1 MFQGVVLVEIKGIE
15 DYLKYILLHIRNKEL
30 NETIVEELRT
40 VMYALKD
47 SYMEKYDID
56 ESKAE
61 KMVIKDMGLPFVLC
75 FKLNMKYSV
84 KKVKVGEEALKF
96 SLKVPSVISPGKKDF
111 SYIVLNGNYLEDK
124 HLFVNQMA
132 KPLAEKWGLPVWT
145 PLLFPLTLGAL
156 IFFVFLYEFYTH

>member
-56 ESKAE
+56 
-61 KMVIKDMGLPFVLC
+61 
-75 FKLNMKYSV
+75 
-84 KKVKVGEEALKF
+84 
-96 SLKVPSVISPGKKDF
+96 
-111 SYIVLNGNYLEDK
+111 
-124 HLFVNQMA
+124 
-132 KPLAEKWGLPVWT
+132 
-145 PLLFPLTLGAL
+145 
-156 IFFVFLYEFYTH
+156 